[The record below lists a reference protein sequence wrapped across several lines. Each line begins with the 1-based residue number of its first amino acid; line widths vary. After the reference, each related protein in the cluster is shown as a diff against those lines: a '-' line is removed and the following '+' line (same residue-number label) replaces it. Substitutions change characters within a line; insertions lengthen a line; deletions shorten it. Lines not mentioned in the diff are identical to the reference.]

1 MFLAVIGAGAFFY
14 INSNSMM
21 LPGEWHRSIDLTDDV
36 RRNMEDYLRGVLTED
51 EILECDFPASVEVDS
66 KLVISK
72 EGKMTERI
80 DETSYYDAMTVTKEA
95 LKTAVVKTVED
106 KLKKSYI
113 ETDMT
118 VEELVKEA
126 TGMELTDYL
135 EKYGPKMMPTMDE
148 LSDLY
153 GMDAEY
159 SADRSSLNI
168 TDKTDVFVC
177 DYALSHGMLVI
188 DCKDG
193 ARVYHK
199 DQKTAAEEGIQ

>member
-1 MFLAVIGAGAFFY
+1 
-14 INSNSMM
+14 M
-21 LPGEWHRSIDLTDDV
+21 LREPW
-36 RRNMEDYLRGVLTED
+36 
-51 EILECDFPASVEVDS
+51 
-66 KLVISK
+66 
-72 EGKMTERI
+72 
-80 DETSYYDAMTVTKEA
+80 VTKEA

-135 EKYGPKMMPTMDE
+135 EKYGPKMMPAMDE

-168 TDKTDVFVC
+168 TDKTDVSVC